1 MFLMDKLRAK
11 AVVSRVTKEEVSEI
25 GKLLANLAWF
35 ETKDAALTFAA
46 DGNVYASV
54 YGIRDGKRIRLAE
67 GVGETMTLAMEE
79 VAAILRSQD
88 DSDATGT
95 K

>member
-1 MFLMDKLRAK
+1 MNLIDRIK
-11 AVVSRVTKEEVSEI
+11 ANIQVSRVTKEEVSEI

-35 ETKDAALTFAA
+35 ETKDAVLSFAA

-67 GVGETMTLAMEE
+67 GVGESMTEAMEA
-79 VAAILRSQD
+79 VAEILRSQD
-88 DSDATGT
+88 DSDATGA